1 MDLPLTKTGIV
12 GLDQLLGGG
21 IPVGWSTILSGEP
34 GAGKTCLSV
43 GFLVQ
48 GIQEYDEPGIFCSFN
63 ESKKELY
70 LTQLAFGYDL
80 QRLEAEKKFLLL
92 DLSYGR
98 VLGDG
103 QLAFQQYKLDLPAL
117 TKRLKEAIDS
127 INAKRLVI
135 DPLTII
141 TLLFDDVREIRYNIF
156 RFFDVIRRFG
166 VTSLAIAETK
176 GEDVFS
182 VEEFLAAGIIRLY
195 NERSGAKRQRG
206 IEIIKMRGVNHKRG
220 IFPFSITDRGIVISP
235 DVEMPS

>member
-1 MDLPLTKTGIV
+1 MDLPLTKTGIK
-12 GLDQLLGGG
+12 GLDKLLGGG

-43 GFLVQ
+43 GFLVS
-48 GIQEYDEPGIFCSFN
+48 GIEEYDEPGIFCSFN

-80 QRLEAEKKFLLL
+80 QRLESEKKFILL
-92 DLSYGR
+92 DFSYGR
-98 VLGDG
+98 ALGDG
-103 QLAFQQYKLDLPAL
+103 QLALQQYRLDLPAL
-117 TKRLKEAIDS
+117 TKQLKEAINS
-127 INAKRLVI
+127 IGAKRIVI

-141 TLLFDDVREIRYNIF
+141 TLLFDDIRETRYNIF

-166 VTSLAIAETK
+166 VTSIAVVESK
-176 GEDVFS
+176 AKNDFS
-182 VEEFLAAGIIRLY
+182 VEEFLAAGVIKLY

-206 IEIIKMRGVNHKRG
+206 IEIIKMRGINHKRG
-220 IFPFSITDRGIVISP
+220 IFPFSITDQGILISP

>member
-1 MDLPLTKTGIV
+1 MDLPLTKTGIA

-70 LTQLAFGYDL
+70 LTQLGFGYDL
-80 QRLEAEKKFLLL
+80 QRFEAEKKFLLL

-98 VLGDG
+98 ALGDG
-103 QLAFQQYKLDLPAL
+103 QLALQQYKLDLPAL

-141 TLLFDDVREIRYNIF
+141 TLLFDDIREIRYNIF

-166 VTSLAIAETK
+166 VTSLAIAETR

-220 IFPFSITDRGIVISP
+220 IFPFSITNQGILISP

>member
-1 MDLPLTKTGIV
+1 MAMKRGEKGSISMDLPLTKTGIV

-34 GAGKTCLSV
+34 GAGKTCLSI

-48 GIQEYDEPGIFCSFN
+48 GIKEYDEPGIFCSFN
-63 ESKKELY
+63 EAKKELY
-70 LTQLAFGYDL
+70 LTQLGFGYDL

-98 VLGDG
+98 ALGDG
-103 QLAFQQYKLDLPAL
+103 QLALQQYKLDLPAL
-117 TKRLKEAIDS
+117 TKKLKEAIDS
-127 INAKRLVI
+127 IKAKRLVI

-141 TLLFDDVREIRYNIF
+141 SLLFDDVREIRYNMF

-166 VTSLAIAETK
+166 VTSLAIAETR
-176 GEDVFS
+176 GEDVYS

-220 IFPFSITDRGIVISP
+220 I
-235 DVEMPS
+235 

>member
-1 MDLPLTKTGIV
+1 MELPLTKTGIV
-12 GLDQLLGGG
+12 GLDKLLGGG

-43 GFLVQ
+43 GFLVR
-48 GIQEYDEPGIFCSFN
+48 GIEDYDEPGIFCSFN

-70 LTQLAFGYDL
+70 LTQLGYGYDL
-80 QRLEAEKKFLLL
+80 HKLESEKKFILL
-92 DLSYGR
+92 DFSYGR
-98 VLGDG
+98 ALGDG
-103 QLAFQQYKLDLPAL
+103 QLALQQYRLDLPAL
-117 TKRLKEAIDS
+117 TKKLKEAINS
-127 INAKRLVI
+127 IGAKRMVI

-141 TLLFDDVREIRYNIF
+141 SLLFDDIREIRYNMF

-166 VTSLAIAETK
+166 VTSLAVVETK
-176 GEDVFS
+176 KKDEYN

-206 IEIIKMRGVNHKRG
+206 IEIIKMRGINHKRG
-220 IFPFSITDRGIVISP
+220 IFPFSITDKGIVVSP